1 MNKPILT
8 HDAGQGFP
16 ELVRKYTASADMTTA
31 AAISN
36 KPSKSKKVVAVDI
49 LVSSDTA
56 MSFTVQMETSANVL
70 AKVFIP
76 ASGTVS
82 ITLRG
87 MIKGDA
93 ADKKLMGLASVAGNV
108 SATVNHYSEA

>member
-1 MNKPILT
+1 MKQAIPT
-8 HDAGQGFP
+8 YDAGQGFP
-16 ELVRKYTASADMTTA
+16 EIVRKYTASADMTTA
-31 AAISN
+31 SAISN
-36 KPSKSKKVVAVDI
+36 APAKSKKVVAVDI

-76 ASGTVS
+76 ASGTVP

-87 MIKGDA
+87 LIKGDA
-93 ADKKLMGLASVAGNV
+93 ADKKLMGIASVAGNV
-108 SATVNHYSEA
+108 SVTVNHYSEA